1 MAHRSSEVVT
11 ELEQEILAGTL
22 SPGERLPSEE
32 KLCERFNVS
41 RTVIREAIQQ
51 LRGRGLLRTLKGSGS
66 YIADPSLETLGSALE
81 TYSVLT
87 PDTSFLDLID
97 LRILIESECAKLAAT
112 HAGEKVINEMKATL
126 DEMENARG
134 DRETFSRTDIAF
146 HLAVAKGS
154 KNSLYATILA
164 GLERRCIDYA
174 NVNRGSEDW
183 YSGVIDR
190 HRAILSA
197 IVDGDPE
204 AASDAMHRH
213 LVLSRRHYVDKQDGA

>member
-1 MAHRSSEVVT
+1 
-11 ELEQEILAGTL
+11 
-22 SPGERLPSEE
+22 
-32 KLCERFNVS
+32 
-41 RTVIREAIQQ
+41 
-51 LRGRGLLRTLKGSGS
+51 
-66 YIADPSLETLGSALE
+66 
-81 TYSVLT
+81 
-87 PDTSFLDLID
+87 
-97 LRILIESECAKLAAT
+97 
-112 HAGEKVINEMKATL
+112 MKATL

-146 HLAVAKGS
+146 HLAIAKGS

-174 NVNRGSEDW
+174 NINRGSEDW

>member
-1 MAHRSSEVVT
+1 MAHRSSEVVS

-22 SPGERLPSEE
+22 NPGERLPSEE

-66 YIADPSLETLGSALE
+66 YIADPSLETLGNALE

-87 PDTSFLDLID
+87 PDASFLDLID

-112 HAGEKVINEMKATL
+112 HAGEKVITEMKETL
-126 DEMENARG
+126 DEMEGARG
-134 DRETFSRTDIAF
+134 DRETFSRSDIAF

-154 KNSLYATILA
+154 KNTLYATILA

-174 NVNRGSEDW
+174 NVNRGNEDW
-183 YSGVIDR
+183 YSGVIDT
-190 HRAILSA
+190 HRAILNA
-197 IVDGDPE
+197 IIDGEPQ
-204 AASDAMHRH
+204 AASEAMHRH